1 MVAKI
6 LIKRRFKKGKTQE
19 ILSLLNDFRA
29 GALKQE
35 GYISGTTM
43 VARHDP
49 HTVLVI
55 GTWQTMEHWLAWK
68 ASEARQSFE
77 TMLEIYQEAPT
88 EYEEYFL
95 GAPST
100 QA

>member
-6 LIKRRFKKGKTQE
+6 LIKRRFKKGKTPE
-19 ILSLLNDFRA
+19 ILSLLNDFRS

-35 GYISGTTM
+35 GYISGATL
-43 VARHDP
+43 VARDDP
-49 HTVLVI
+49 HKVLVI

-68 ASEARQSFE
+68 ESDTRKSFE
-77 TMLEIYQEAPT
+77 DMLEIFQEGPT

-95 GAPST
+95 GTPSI
-100 QA
+100 